1 LADRADTVAAEDHF
15 RRSPDQARR
24 QGALFFELHAAMRL
38 ARLDRAQGR
47 IGEAR
52 DLLDTVYGRFTEG
65 FATGDLKAAKRLL
78 DELT

>member
-1 LADRADTVAAEDHF
+1 
-15 RRSPDQARR
+15 
-24 QGALFFELHAAMRL
+24 MRL